1 MGAHPL
7 DELSCRVSGRKLRNA
22 LVQKP
27 AISQKFDVSKD
38 LLLARFGSS
47 VAMSQEFRRRNLAG
61 HGRECSNQAANAGSK
76 SDDLAGDHDGLHM
89 RLTTTSIGHAALLV
103 LIPLLVAAKP
113 IISQQTICDAVQSY
127 VKVLV
132 DYTKTTC
139 TPVDASSDT
148 FAFLVLSSQ
157 PIFS

>member
-61 HGRECSNQAANAGSK
+61 HG
-76 SDDLAGDHDGLHM
+76 
-89 RLTTTSIGHAALLV
+89 
-103 LIPLLVAAKP
+103 AAKP